1 MRFQALDKNKNGVI
15 EYEEFETLMEE
26 RAMFPGDCGAPE
38 EIDEETYRA
47 AFRVFDRDGNGKISA
62 EELR

>member
-1 MRFQALDKNKNGVI
+1 MEALDQNKNGVI

-26 RAMFPGDCGAPE
+26 RAMFPADFGSGDV
-38 EIDEETYRA
+38 DEDTYRA